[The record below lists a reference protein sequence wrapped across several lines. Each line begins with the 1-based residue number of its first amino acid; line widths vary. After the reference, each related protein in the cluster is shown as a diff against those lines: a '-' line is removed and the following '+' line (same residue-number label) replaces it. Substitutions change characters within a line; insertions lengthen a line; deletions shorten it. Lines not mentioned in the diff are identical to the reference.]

1 MWRAKRHSVAVAIL
15 CALWNLCSAQ
25 DAPRLG
31 AAEMVSFPNPAAFQ
45 WRLELPFDAIQKQ
58 HALLRSL
65 FNLHGTGTCLT
76 GIDCWG
82 RPLHVCFAPDTPE
95 WYVEYVSRLIF
106 GDFGP
111 AYNLAAR
118 WTQTS
123 YGSTDTIGTPIRLR
137 WSVVPDGTL
146 VPHFDPNI
154 GFAPSNLIATLD
166 AQFGNRA
173 TWWNLLRQSF
183 ARWSEVAGLRYEEVG
198 DDGAPFPFSPGSPA
212 RGDVRIGGRSLDGTG
227 GTLAFNYFPDS
238 GDMVIDTDDYW
249 ADTTNNFRRFRNLVM
264 HEHGH
269 GLGLAHVIPTDCTK
283 LMEPFLCTTFDGPQ
297 DDDIRGAQ
305 RLYGDRYEPNDRF
318 DRATPLYLGY
328 NDLQSVTEVSLHH
341 MRDVDWY
348 RLQVPSGVS
357 LTITAI
363 PVGAT
368 YNVGPQ
374 GGNPVTVDTRAVQNL
389 VIELRAPDA
398 LTTLVVAN
406 ANGRGGMEQIINYP
420 VPGGGGF
427 YLRVY
432 SGTDSRDDVQ
442 RYELQIR
449 TQSLPT
455 PAVFIPLGFLPGGTA
470 SEAYAVSHDGSVVV
484 GRARNSAG
492 QWRAVRWSLSD
503 GQILDLGT
511 LGGSESEAYG
521 ISADGSVVVGWAR
534 NTAGQWRA
542 FRWTAAGGMQ
552 DLGTLGGSESG
563 AYGISADG
571 IVVVGRAN
579 NAAGYARAFRWT
591 RSSGMQDLGALGGGN
606 SGAYGIS
613 ADGIVVVGWASNAA
627 WQGRAIRWTL
637 GGMQE
642 LGTLGGSE
650 SVAYGISADGT
661 VVVGWAQ
668 NTAGQQRA
676 FRWTASGG
684 MQDLGTLGA
693 TWSVAYAVSSDG
705 RIVVGRSQNA
715 RGEYRAFLWTP
726 EDGMQDLNSLFA
738 HVIPPGWELTL
749 ARGMSPD
756 GRFIV
761 GWGLNPQGRTEAW
774 FLDPLGCQ
782 LPGDVNRDR
791 TVDDADLLAVL
802 FAFGSSDPDADQN
815 DDGVVDDADLLI
827 VLFNFGSG
835 C

>member
-1 MWRAKRHSVAVAIL
+1 MWRAKPHSVAVAIL

-58 HALLRSL
+58 HQLLRSML
-65 FNLHGTGTCLT
+65 NLQGVGTCLT
-76 GIDCWG
+76 GIDSFG

-123 YGSTDTIGTPIRLR
+123 YGSTDIIGTPIRLR

-283 LMEPFLCTTFDGPQ
+283 LMERFLCTTFDGPQ

-357 LTITAI
+357 LTITAL

-368 YNVGPQ
+368 YDVGPE

-484 GRARNSAG
+484 GRAKNSAG

-503 GQILDLGT
+503 GQIHWT
-511 LGGSESEAYG
+511 LERWAAARVRLMAFQPTAPWW
-521 ISADGSVVVGWAR
+521 SAGLQ
-534 NTAGQWRA
+534 TAAGYWRA

-552 DLGTLGGSESG
+552 DLGTLGGSESAAYG
-563 AYGISADG
+563 VSADGRVVVGRSKNFPAGYWHAFRWTRSGGMQSLGTLGGAFSAAYGISADG
-571 IVVVGRAN
+571 
-579 NAAGYARAFRWT
+579 F
-591 RSSGMQDLGALGGGN
+591 
-606 SGAYGIS
+606 
-613 ADGIVVVGWASNAA
+613 VVVGWATDTAGLVPFA
-627 WQGRAIRWTL
+627 GRDWTGCRPRHAGRQL
-637 GGMQE
+637 E
-642 LGTLGGSE
+642 R
-650 SVAYGISADGT
+650 AYGVSADGS
-661 VVVGWAQ
+661 VVVGIAQ
-668 NTAGQQRA
+668 NAARRKPIVPFAGRLLRA
-676 FRWTASGG
+676 CRTSARWELPGARRMPSAARGALSWSGENVQSVRLHLDARDGHASTCGIA
-684 MQDLGTLGA
+684 LCAPHPARLGA
-693 TWSVAYAVSSDG
+693 DDGAWHVARWAVHRGLGAEPTGSDG
-705 RIVVGRSQNA
+705 SVDFG
-715 RGEYRAFLWTP
+715 
-726 EDGMQDLNSLFA
+726 
-738 HVIPPGWELTL
+738 PG
-749 ARGMSPD
+749 
-756 GRFIV
+756 
-761 GWGLNPQGRTEAW
+761 GWL
-774 FLDPLGCQ
+774 
-782 LPGDVNRDR
+782 
-791 TVDDADLLAVL
+791 
-802 FAFGSSDPDADQN
+802 
-815 DDGVVDDADLLI
+815 
-827 VLFNFGSG
+827 
-835 C
+835 